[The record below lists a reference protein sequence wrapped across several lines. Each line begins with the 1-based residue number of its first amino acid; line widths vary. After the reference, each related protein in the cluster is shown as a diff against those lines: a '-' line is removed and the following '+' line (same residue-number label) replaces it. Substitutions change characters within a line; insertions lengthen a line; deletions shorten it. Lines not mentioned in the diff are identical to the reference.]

1 MDNTY
6 KELKYSGEAYYDV
19 EFSMSKYKTVQ
30 VMLINSLNRIVG
42 NIIIPKDYLVAGVII
57 YIPTMGGEIIAN
69 NAITLYPTYIQYYS
83 DTQLYINAKTSEVSK
98 VVVIGNIVLQ

>member
-1 MDNTY
+1 
-6 KELKYSGEAYYDV
+6 
-19 EFSMSKYKTVQ
+19 
-30 VMLINSLNRIVG
+30 MLINSLNRIVG